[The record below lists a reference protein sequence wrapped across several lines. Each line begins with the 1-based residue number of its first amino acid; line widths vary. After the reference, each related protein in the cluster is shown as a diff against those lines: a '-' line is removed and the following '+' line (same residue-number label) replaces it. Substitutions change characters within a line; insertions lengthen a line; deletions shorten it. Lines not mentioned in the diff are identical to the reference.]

1 MPCVWGVHNGS
12 QIFLDVGI
20 IDAGTAATVT
30 PGPYAPVIQAPPIFK
45 ALVDTGAE
53 VTMISPEVASTVGLT
68 PIGQIPIQGVG
79 HTMTYHNAYLFHVAF
94 VVPLA
99 HIGQPIP
106 AGGGAA
112 TIIFMQPH
120 PIYGGEI
127 TSSGDHFDVLLG
139 MDVISTG
146 SLAVE
151 GNGTFS
157 FSF

>member
-1 MPCVWGVHNGS
+1 
-12 QIFLDVGI
+12 VGI
-20 IDAGTAATVT
+20 IDAATAANVT
-30 PGPYAPVIQAPPIFK
+30 PGPYAPLIQNPPIFK

-53 VTMISPEVASTVGLT
+53 VTMISPDVAGKVGLT

-94 VVPLA
+94 VVPLSQT
-99 HIGQPIP
+99 GQPLP
-106 AGGGAA
+106 AGAGVD
-112 TIIFMQPH
+112 TMIFMQPN

-127 TSSGDHFDVLLG
+127 TSSGEHFDVLLG

>member
-1 MPCVWGVHNGS
+1 MPCVWGVHNRS

-20 IDAGTAATVT
+20 IDAGAAANVA
-30 PGPYAPVIQAPPIFK
+30 PGPYAPVIQSPPIFK

-53 VTMISPEVASTVGLT
+53 VTMISPDVASKVGLT

-94 VVPLA
+94 VVPLV
-99 HIGQPIP
+99 HMGQPLP
-106 AGGGAA
+106 AGGAD
-112 TIIFMQPH
+112 TVIFMQPN

>member
-1 MPCVWGVHNGS
+1 MPCVWGVHNRS

-30 PGPYAPVIQAPPIFK
+30 PGPYAPVIHNPPVFR

-53 VTMISPEVASTVGLT
+53 VTMISPNVASTVGLT

-99 HIGQPIP
+99 QMGPLIP
-106 AGGGAA
+106 AGGGVD
-112 TIIFMQPH
+112 TMIFMQPG
-120 PIYGGEI
+120 PVYGGEI

>member
-1 MPCVWGVHNGS
+1 MPCVWGVHNRS

-20 IDAGTAATVT
+20 IDTDTAAKLA
-30 PGPYAPVIQAPPIFK
+30 PGYAPVIHNPPIFR

-53 VTMISPEVASTVGLT
+53 VTMISPSVAGAVGLT

-79 HTMTYHNAYLFHVAF
+79 HTMSYHNAYLFHVAF
-94 VVPLA
+94 VVPVG
-99 HIGQPIP
+99 HTGSP
-106 AGGGAA
+106 AAVGGGPN
-112 TIIFMQPH
+112 TMIFMQPH

-127 TSSGDHFDVLLG
+127 TSSGEQFDVLLG

>member
-1 MPCVWGVHNGS
+1 
-12 QIFLDVGI
+12 VGI
-20 IDAGTAATVT
+20 IDAGTAANAA
-30 PGPYAPVIQAPPIFK
+30 PGPYAPVIQNPPIFK

-53 VTMISPEVASTVGLT
+53 VTMISPGVANLVGLT

-94 VVPLA
+94 VVALG
-99 HIGQPIP
+99 HIGQPVP
-106 AGGGAA
+106 AGGG
-112 TIIFMQPH
+112 TDTMIFMQPH
-120 PIYGGEI
+120 PICGGEI

-146 SLAVE
+146 SLTVE

>member
-1 MPCVWGVHNGS
+1 MACVWGVHNRS

-20 IDAGTAATVT
+20 IDAGTAATIT
-30 PGPYAPVIQAPPIFK
+30 PGPYAPVIQNPPIFK

-53 VTMISPEVASTVGLT
+53 VTMISPDVASTVGLT
-68 PIGQIPIQGVG
+68 AIGQIPIQGVG

-94 VVPLA
+94 VVPLLQT
-99 HIGQPIP
+99 GQLAP
-106 AGGGAA
+106 AGGGAD
-112 TIIFMQPH
+112 TMIFMQPH

-127 TSSGDHFDVLLG
+127 TSSGEDFDVLLG

-146 SLAVE
+146 SLAIE

>member
-1 MPCVWGVHNGS
+1 MPCVWGVHNRS
-12 QIFLDVGI
+12 QLFLDVGI
-20 IDAGTAATVT
+20 IDAGTAANVT
-30 PGPYAPVIQAPPIFK
+30 PGPYTPVVQHPPIFK

-53 VTMISPEVASTVGLT
+53 VTMISPDVAGTVGLN

-79 HTMTYHNAYLFHVAF
+79 HTMTYHNAYLFYVAF
-94 VVPLA
+94 VVPLT
-99 HIGQPIP
+99 HMGQPMS
-106 AGGGAA
+106 AGGAA
-112 TIIFMQPH
+112 DTMIFMQPQ
-120 PIYGGEI
+120 PICGGEI
-127 TSSGDHFDVLLG
+127 TSSGEHFDVLLG

>member
-1 MPCVWGVHNGS
+1 
-12 QIFLDVGI
+12 VGI
-20 IDAGTAATVT
+20 IDAGTAANVA
-30 PGPYAPVIQAPPIFK
+30 PGPYAAVIQNPPIFK

-53 VTMISPEVASTVGLT
+53 VTMISPDVASKVGLT

-94 VVPLA
+94 VVPVVNM
-99 HIGQPIP
+99 GQPLP
-106 AGGGAA
+106 AGGGADSM
-112 TIIFMQPH
+112 IFMQPN

>member
-1 MPCVWGVHNGS
+1 MPCVWGVHNRS

-20 IDAGTAATVT
+20 IDAGAAANVT
-30 PGPYAPVIQAPPIFK
+30 PGPYAAVIQSPPIFK

-53 VTMISPEVASTVGLT
+53 VTMISPKVAETVGLT

-94 VVPLA
+94 VVPLI
-99 HIGQPIP
+99 HMGQLVP
-106 AGGGAA
+106 AGGGVD
-112 TIIFMQPH
+112 TMIFVQPN

-127 TSSGDHFDVLLG
+127 TSTGDHFDVLLG

-157 FSF
+157 SSF

>member
-1 MPCVWGVHNGS
+1 MPCVWGVHNRS

-20 IDAGTAATVT
+20 IDAGTAANVT
-30 PGPYAPVIQAPPIFK
+30 SGPYAPIIQTPPIFK

-53 VTMISPEVASTVGLT
+53 VTMISPGVADTVGLT

-94 VVPLA
+94 VVAPV
-99 HIGQPIP
+99 HIGPPIP
-106 AGGGAA
+106 AGGAA
-112 TIIFMQPH
+112 DAMIFMQPN
-120 PIYGGEI
+120 PICGGEI